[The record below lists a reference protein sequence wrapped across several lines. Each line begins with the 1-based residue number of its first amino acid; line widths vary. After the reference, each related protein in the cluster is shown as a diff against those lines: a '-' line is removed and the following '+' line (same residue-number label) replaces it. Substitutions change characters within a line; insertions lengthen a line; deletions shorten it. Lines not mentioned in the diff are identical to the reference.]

1 MLHRIWQVHHVL
13 PHEVYALDR
22 SQKVFLYASEEL
34 AAEAEEKQRKKAERK
49 QQAPNNR
56 GRRS

>member
-1 MLHRIWQVHHVL
+1 MHRIWQTHNVM
-13 PHEVYALDR
+13 PHEVYALER

-34 AAEAEEKQRKKAERK
+34 AIEAEIEAEKEHQRR
-49 QQAPNNR
+49 QQAQNAR